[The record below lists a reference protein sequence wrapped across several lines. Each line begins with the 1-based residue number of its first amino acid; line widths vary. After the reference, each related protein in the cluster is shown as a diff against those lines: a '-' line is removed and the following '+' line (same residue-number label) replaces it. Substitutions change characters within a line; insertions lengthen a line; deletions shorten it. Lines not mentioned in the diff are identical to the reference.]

1 MNNKL
6 TSRFT
11 IFFAA
16 LLLGACAALLP
27 NEYLIDQ
34 ARLEAKMKNTFPIHQ
49 DLGNGMFSAT
59 LELPKVNFLENE
71 DKIELVGRFSAS
83 TIYIKSLAG
92 NYTLNAGLRY
102 DAQQKALFLRDPHLT
117 LLKID
122 GDSNYTEL
130 VKPAFD
136 VLFAQYAKDNALY
149 RFKPDELRVLG
160 SEIDIT
166 AIHIVS
172 KGIKLKLAPKQTTH

>member
-6 TSRFT
+6 IWRFA
-11 IFFAA
+11 ISLAA
-16 LLLGACAALLP
+16 LFLGACATLLP
-27 NEYLIDQ
+27 NEYLINQ
-34 ARLEAKMKNTFPIHQ
+34 ARLETKMLDTFPMHQ

-59 LELPKVNFLENE
+59 LEPPKVNFLVNE

-83 TIYIKSLAG
+83 TIYVKSLVG
-92 NYTLNAGLRY
+92 SFTLNAGLRY
-102 DAQQKALFLRDPHLT
+102 DSQQRALFLRDPRLT
-117 LLKID
+117 QLEV
-122 GDSNYTEL
+122 DSDTNYTEL

-149 RFKPDELRVLG
+149 RFKPDELRLLG

-166 AIHIVS
+166 AINIVS